1 MVSTIL
7 QTISRSVWTDQNTTA
22 TTWCR
27 RWYRSWRR
35 WRCHV
40 SFQRS
45 SMAQCTPQTVRTE
58 PGWAI
63 VGLLQFPFLR
73 LELLLP
79 PSLYR
84 TEESLKMTTTSLQ
97 VRALVQ
103 YHVLQEK
110 NWSEMSSF
118 IQGAHPGLN
127 SEHIWT
133 PKKWTTS
140 LNEPWNIMGGG
151 LHILKSPYN
160 LHVRCCITYFHL
172 TLLTE

>member
-1 MVSTIL
+1 
-7 QTISRSVWTDQNTTA
+7 
-22 TTWCR
+22 
-27 RWYRSWRR
+27 
-35 WRCHV
+35 
-40 SFQRS
+40 
-45 SMAQCTPQTVRTE
+45 MAQCTHQTVRTE

-63 VGLLQFPFLR
+63 VGLLDLQFPFLR

-127 SEHIWT
+127 SEHI
-133 PKKWTTS
+133 
-140 LNEPWNIMGGG
+140 
-151 LHILKSPYN
+151 
-160 LHVRCCITYFHL
+160 
-172 TLLTE
+172 